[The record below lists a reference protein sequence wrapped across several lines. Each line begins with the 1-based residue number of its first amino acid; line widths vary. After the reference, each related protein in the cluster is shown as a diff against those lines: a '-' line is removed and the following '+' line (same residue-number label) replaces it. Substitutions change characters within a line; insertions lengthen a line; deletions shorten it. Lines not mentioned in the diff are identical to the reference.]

1 MTVRLLLSCAAVAA
15 LAVSGCQRANPPAE
29 ETAATADGHGSDAAA
44 SASNSSAG
52 GAATGSDSAAG
63 TSGTATSGAPPP
75 ADPAPGP
82 AATRSGQEQPIT
94 SLEENRERL
103 SPAGA
108 SSGPT
113 APRPTH

>member
-1 MTVRLLLSCAAVAA
+1 MNARLLLSFAAVAA
-15 LAVSGCQRANPPAE
+15 LTVSGCQRVDAPPE
-29 ETAATADGHGSDAAA
+29 DTAAAADEHGSDAAA
-44 SASNSSAG
+44 TAPDSARDSA
-52 GAATGSDSAAG
+52 AAGSDSTVSG
-63 TSGTATSGAPPP
+63 SGTATSGATPP
-75 ADPAPGP
+75 AEPVPSAGAP
-82 AATRSGQEQPIT
+82 RSGQEQPIT